1 MPNKIQSPVLKTTD
15 ATHMMMN
22 MVKVDTKSSPLA
34 KRPITNK
41 AREDAQ
47 ATKNRL
53 ANFLNKG
60 EGVPSF
66 V

>member
-1 MPNKIQSPVLKTTD
+1 MPNRIQSPVLKTTA

-22 MVKVDTKSSPLA
+22 MVKVDIKSSPLA
-34 KRPITNK
+34 KIPITNK

-60 EGVPSF
+60 EGLL
-66 V
+66 